1 MKSVS
6 AWTQGKGVA
15 VILDPVGGNHFNDN
29 LEVLAVD
36 GALVLI
42 GLMGGH
48 RIESSLVPMLGKRLR
63 VIGSTLR
70 NRSLKYKSALI
81 CELEREIWPSFAT
94 GELVVEVD
102 AVYPIKRVQEAH
114 NHMRADANFGKILL
128 TVGARHAS
136 PASGDA

>member
-6 AWTQGKGVA
+6 AWTQ
-15 VILDPVGGNHFNDN
+15 
-29 LEVLAVD
+29 
-36 GALVLI
+36 
-42 GLMGGH
+42 
-48 RIESSLVPMLGKRLR
+48 GKRLR

-128 TVGARHAS
+128 TVGARHGVCAVENFVGL
-136 PASGDA
+136 A